1 MANAAAPIWGHA
13 LARADREAV
22 CSADLRWTY
31 GQLVERAAALA
42 GRLRDLGVGPGDRVL
57 LLAPSLPE
65 FAAAYY
71 GILGLGAIAV
81 TVNTMST
88 KAEIEYYVDDAGC
101 AAATAWHQVA
111 GAVREVAQER
121 GIPFV
126 ELDPALA
133 GVETSG
139 SLAEPVPVAADDTAA
154 ILYTS
159 GTTGRPKGAE
169 LMHRNLAAAAAAV
182 EGMIDATDA
191 DRTGTALPL
200 FHVFGQAVVMN
211 SALTTGGALVLR
223 PRFDPVEQV
232 ALVGDERLSIMSG
245 VPTMWNAMLHAEGD
259 YPADHFASL
268 RVCSSGGASLP
279 GEVVR
284 AFGDRFGAVIL
295 EGWGLTE
302 TTGLGS
308 FNGLHRPRKVGM
320 VGLPVA
326 DCRIEIRDL
335 DGKALPPGE
344 VGQIW
349 ITGPVVMK
357 GYWQRPE
364 ATDEV
369 LVDGWFNTGDL
380 GLLDEDG
387 DLQISGRAKELIIRG
402 GYNVYPA
409 EVEDVLYRHPDI
421 LEVAVIGVPDEHYGE
436 EIAAVV
442 VLAPGSTLG
451 VEELRDFAK
460 QSLSAYKVPRLVHR
474 VEALPKGSTGKI
486 QKRAIDVEQVASA
499 GGQ

>member
-1 MANAAAPIWGHA
+1 MANAAAPLWGHA
-13 LARADREAV
+13 ATGADREAI
-22 CSADLRWTY
+22 CSAEVRWTY
-31 GQLVERAAALA
+31 PELVERVATVA
-42 GRLRDLGVGPGDRVL
+42 GRLRDLGVGQGDRVL
-57 LLAPSLPE
+57 LVAPSLPE

-88 KAEIEYYVDDAGC
+88 QPELEYYVDDARC
-101 AAATAWHQVA
+101 AAVTAWHQVA
-111 GAVREVAQER
+111 GAARAVAEER

-126 ELDPALA
+126 ELDPGL
-133 GVETSG
+133 TSVTTEAP
-139 SLAEPVPVAADDTAA
+139 LAEPVETGDDDTAA

-169 LMHRNLAAAAAAV
+169 LMHRNLAAAAVAV
-182 EGMIDATDA
+182 EGMIDATPE

-211 SALTTGGALVLR
+211 SSLRTGGTLIVR
-223 PRFDPVEQV
+223 PRFDPAEMVG
-232 ALVGDERLSIMSG
+232 LVGDEQLTLMSG
-245 VPTMWNAMLHAEGD
+245 VPTMWNAMLHVEGD

-326 DCRIEIRDL
+326 DCRIEVRDFE
-335 DGKALPPGE
+335 GKPLPAGE

-364 ATDEV
+364 ATAEV
-369 LVDGWFNTGDL
+369 LGDGWFNTGDL

-421 LEVAVIGVPDEHYGE
+421 VEVAVIGVPDDHYGE
-436 EIAAVV
+436 EVAAVV
-442 VLAPGSTLG
+442 VVAPGSTLG

-486 QKRAIDVEQVASA
+486 QKRSIDVAQVLDS
-499 GGQ
+499 GSH